1 MDALQDEA
9 EPLPNMH
16 YDAPVMKQLYVRG
29 ENVCG
34 DFPMGF
40 HSQRWH
46 MVIHV
51 AWCQGCLSLLLTK
64 RHHRDG
70 LHQPLHRIF
79 CNTKQ
84 TTYFANT
91 H

>member
-34 DFPMGF
+34 DFPTGIF
-40 HSQRWH
+40 
-46 MVIHV
+46 ID
-51 AWCQGCLSLLLTK
+51 AALAYGDPCCLVPRLSVT
-64 RHHRDG
+64 
-70 LHQPLHRIF
+70 PL
-79 CNTKQ
+79 NKETPP
-84 TTYFANT
+84 
-91 H
+91 